1 MINDKYE
8 AIEKLHEI
16 RADVKIDAV
25 YRIWIAEIVNFL
37 LTDK

>member
-1 MINDKYE
+1 MISDKYE

-16 RADVKIDAV
+16 RADTNVDAV
-25 YRIWIAEIVNFL
+25 YRSWIDEIINFL

>member
-8 AIEKLHEI
+8 AIKKLHEI
-16 RADVKIDAV
+16 RADINVDAV
-25 YRIWIAEIVNFL
+25 YCIWIAEIINFL

>member
-8 AIEKLHEI
+8 AIEKLHKI
-16 RADVKIDAV
+16 RADVNIDAV
-25 YRIWIAEIVNFL
+25 YRIWIAEIINFL

>member
-1 MINDKYE
+1 MINNKYE

-16 RADVKIDAV
+16 RSDVNVDAV

>member
-8 AIEKLHEI
+8 AIEKLHAI
-16 RADVKIDAV
+16 RADANIDAV
-25 YRIWIAEIVNFL
+25 YRSWIAEIVNFL

>member
-8 AIEKLHEI
+8 AIEKLHTI
-16 RADVKIDAV
+16 RADVNIDAV

>member
-16 RADVKIDAV
+16 RADANIDAV

>member
-1 MINDKYE
+1 MIDDKYE
-8 AIEKLHEI
+8 AIKKLHEI
-16 RADVKIDAV
+16 RADVNIDTV

>member
-1 MINDKYE
+1 MINNKYE

-16 RADVKIDAV
+16 RADTNIDAV

-37 LTDK
+37 LTDR

>member
-1 MINDKYE
+1 MISMKQLK
-8 AIEKLHEI
+8 KLHEI
-16 RADVKIDAV
+16 RADVNIDAV